1 MAGGS
6 DGGADG
12 PRVARAAGGDGV
24 DPVPIGASDVAAA
37 AETVPASSDAATAA
51 NDACARRRERLFS
64 FEHARAEPLPWALSF
79 GAIVAFGLWHV
90 LTNVWLTEPPLWQN
104 AIHFAGFAL
113 LGALT
118 TRAWGEG
125 AQSRWAFWANLAFG
139 VAIALSA
146 LWIAWAE
153 NGLYERTLAKTGLAW
168 QFRPLDWA
176 AALIV
181 IGGVIELTRRLTG
194 WIIPALIVLSL
205 AYILF
210 LGERLPGAFRAASLP
225 LDDVV
230 FRSLY
235 NDEGMF
241 GTITTISSSNIT
253 LFMIFGAFL
262 VVSGAS
268 DFVIELSKVVAGR
281 LRGGAAFVAVISSA
295 LTGTISGSA
304 IANTASTGVITIP
317 LMKSNGFRPRF
328 AAGVEAA
335 SSTGGQLMPPIMG
348 AGAFVMAS
356 YTGIP
361 YATIVA
367 VSVIPALLYFLSVAF
382 IVRIEAIKH
391 DIDTDAV
398 EAVDRGKLFAGVL
411 NFVLPL
417 GVMTTMLVSGRTP
430 SFAAAWAIG
439 TLIVVSWAT
448 PNRMGPTN
456 IARALALGISTSV
469 MTAILLVAV
478 GLVNNAVTTSGLAN
492 TFALMIAQWSQGS
505 LLVALTLVAVASL
518 VLGMGLPVT
527 AAYIVLSILSA
538 PALAGMLA
546 DGLIVQQIAAGIADP
561 AAAMSFALVDPELA
575 ARVAQGMS
583 LTEARAVMDSIP
595 FDVAVALRP
604 LLVDPEAMTVY
615 LLTAHLIVF
624 WLSQD
629 SNVTPPVCLAAFTA
643 AGIAGSRPMATGVEA
658 WKIAKGL
665 YVVPLMF
672 AYTPLIGAEPLEAAR
687 IGLFALFGVYA
698 LNALI
703 QRHAEA
709 PLAWWA
715 WPALI
720 GGGALAFV
728 PLAWLP
734 NLAGAALVAAVIV
747 LGRPRRGKGSDGDGA
762 ATLPA
767 R

>member
-1 MAGGS
+1 MANDSRSGS
-6 DGGADG
+6 PEPGSL
-12 PRVARAAGGDGV
+12 PN
-24 DPVPIGASDVAAA
+24 DPVRIGHPATDAAPPPGVAVPGAPDGAPGDPSDDAVAA
-37 AETVPASSDAATAA
+37 
-51 NDACARRRERLFS
+51 RRERLFS
-64 FEHARAEPLPWALSF
+64 LDVATARPWPHALTF
-79 GAIVAFGLWHV
+79 GAIVLFGFWHI
-90 LTNVWLTEPPLWQN
+90 LTNVWLTETTLWQN
-104 AIHFAGFAL
+104 ALHFAGFAL
-113 LGALT
+113 IAAVT
-118 TRAWGEG
+118 TRGSGRGE
-125 AQSRWAFWANLAFG
+125 QPTWAFALNLAFG
-139 VAIALSA
+139 LAIAASA
-146 LWIAWAE
+146 LWIAQAE
-153 NGLYERTLAKTGLAW
+153 NGLYERTLAKTGLSW
-168 QFRPLDWA
+168 QFGALDWVA
-176 AALIV
+176 GAVVVL
-181 IGGVIELTRRLTG
+181 GVVELTRRLTG
-194 WIIPALIVLSL
+194 WIIPALIAFSL

-225 LDDVV
+225 LDDVL

-241 GTITTISSSNIT
+241 GVITTISSSNIT

-268 DFVIELSKVVAGR
+268 DFVIELSKIVAGR

-317 LMKSNGFRPRF
+317 LMKSNGFRGQF

-361 YATIVA
+361 YGTIVA
-367 VSVIPALLYFLSVAF
+367 VSVVPALLYFLSVAF
-382 IVRIEAIKH
+382 IVRIEAMKH
-391 DIDTDAV
+391 DIGTDEV
-398 EAVDRGKLFAGVL
+398 EPVDRTKLFAGVL

-417 GVMTTMLVSGRTP
+417 GLMTTMLVSGRTP
-430 SFAAAWAIG
+430 SFAATYAIG
-439 TLIVVSWAT
+439 TLIVVSWVT
-448 PNRMGPTN
+448 PNRMGPRN
-456 IARALALGISTSV
+456 IARALALGVSTSV
-469 MTAILLVAV
+469 MTAVLLVAV
-478 GLVNNAVTTSGLAN
+478 GLINNAVTTSGLAN

-505 LLVALTLVAVASL
+505 LLLALALVALASL

-546 DGLIVQQIAAGIADP
+546 DLVIVQQLVAGITDP

-575 ARVAQGMS
+575 TRVAAGMP
-583 LTEARAVMDSIP
+583 LAEARALMASIP
-595 FDVAVALRP
+595 FELAVALRP
-604 LLVDPEAMTVY
+604 VLVDTETMTTL

-643 AGIAGSRPMATGVEA
+643 AGIAGSKPMATGVEA

-672 AYTPLIGAEPLEAAR
+672 AFTPLIGAEPVDAAR
-687 IGLFALFGVYA
+687 IGFFALFGIYA
-698 LNALI
+698 LNAML
-703 QRHAEA
+703 QRHAEG
-709 PLAWWA
+709 PVPWWGWVLLVA
-715 WPALI
+715 
-720 GGGALAFV
+720 GAVGAFV
-728 PLAWLP
+728 PLLWWA
-734 NLAGAALVAAVIV
+734 NLAGAVAVVLAV
-747 LGRPRRGKGSDGDGA
+747 LASRGR
-762 ATLPA
+762 TLRA
-767 R
+767 RTTPSA